1 MIASDI
7 VFFNAKCFIR
17 KLEFDRIDSP
27 EKLRL
32 ARIKGQ
38 LPNQVAVQQ
47 ETQAG
52 INGWLETKVFMNCF
66 EYLGVN

>member
-32 ARIKGQ
+32 TGIKGQ
-38 LPNQVAVQQ
+38 LPN
-47 ETQAG
+47 
-52 INGWLETKVFMNCF
+52 
-66 EYLGVN
+66 